1 MQPSTIRAIAIF
13 AIAFG
18 LALCLWLAMSVR
30 VIILPMEKIDTR
42 PATIYVVIY
51 HPNVAAAPTISALC
65 IDEGKCERLAGGFE
79 AVIGGRYECR
89 QLTI

>member
-1 MQPSTIRAIAIF
+1 MRATAIIAI
-13 AIAFG
+13 ILG

-30 VIILPMEKIDTR
+30 VVILPMEKIDTR

-51 HPNVAAAPTISALC
+51 RPNVAAAPTISALC
-65 IDEGKCERLAGGFE
+65 LDKEKCERLAGGFE
-79 AVIGGRYECR
+79 VVIGGRYECK